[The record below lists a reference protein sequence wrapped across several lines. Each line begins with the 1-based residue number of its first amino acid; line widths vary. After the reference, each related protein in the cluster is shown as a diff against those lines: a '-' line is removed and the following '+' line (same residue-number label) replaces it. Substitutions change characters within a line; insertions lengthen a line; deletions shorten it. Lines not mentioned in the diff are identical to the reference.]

1 MRSVI
6 AIVGRPNV
14 GKSTLFNRLT
24 ATREALVADR
34 PGLTRDRQY
43 GVCRHEGRCLL
54 VIDTGGIGPE
64 DHDSE
69 AVAELMLAQA
79 MRAVREAALLIWLV
93 DARAGLTS
101 ADQALAALLRK
112 PGKPILLAVN
122 KAEGYPPQLAVA
134 EFHSLGLAAVLPVSA
149 RHGDGID
156 SLLAAARD
164 RLPSDVD
171 PVAENTAALTI
182 AVLGRPNVGKS
193 TLINRMAGEERL
205 LTFAQPGT
213 TRDSIRVPLQKNGK
227 DYVLIDTAG
236 VRRKSRIRDL
246 IEKFSVIKSFDAI
259 QAANIIILVIDAQEG
274 PTEQDSALLGM
285 IKDSGKSVV
294 VAVNKWDGLQ
304 ADEKKRIKARLSYR
318 FGFIDYAQYHYISA
332 LHGTGVGSLFKTIER
347 IERSLAPELSSADL
361 TRILED
367 AVLRHPPQMIRGRRI
382 KLRYAHLGGLNPIRI
397 IIHGNQTGSVPEHY
411 KRYLAGVFRGALKLA
426 GTGLWIEFKHKD
438 NPFKGK
444 KNTLSRARLNR
455 RGRLL
460 KHLKSR

>member
-1 MRSVI
+1 MRPVI

-43 GVCRHEGRCLL
+43 GLCRHDGRCLL

-79 MRAVREAALLIWLV
+79 MRAIQEAALLIWLV
-93 DARAGLTS
+93 DARAGLTA

-122 KAEGYPPQLAVA
+122 KAEGYQPQLAVA
-134 EFHSLGLAAVLPVSA
+134 EFHSLGLAPVLPISA
-149 RHGDGID
+149 RRGAGID
-156 SLLAAARD
+156 ALLAAARD
-164 RLPSDVD
+164 RLPPDVD

-236 VRRKSRIRDL
+236 VRRKSRIQDL
-246 IEKFSVIKSFDAI
+246 VEKFSVIKSFDAI
-259 QAANIIILVIDAQEG
+259 QAANIILLVIDAREG

-285 IKDSGKSVV
+285 IKDSGKSALI
-294 VAVNKWDGLQ
+294 AVNKWDGLQ
-304 ADEKKRIKARLSYR
+304 ADQKQRIKARLSYR
-318 FGFIDYAQYHYISA
+318 FGFIDYAEYHYISA
-332 LHGTGVGSLFKTIER
+332 LHGAGVGNLFKTIGR
-347 IERSLAPELSSADL
+347 IERSLAPELSTSDL

-367 AVLRHPPQMIRGRRI
+367 AVRRHPPQMIRGRRI

-397 IIHGNQTGSVPEHY
+397 IIHGNQTGKVPEHY
-411 KRYLAGVFRGALKLA
+411 KQYLAGVFRSALKLV
-426 GTGLWIEFKHKD
+426 GTGVWIEFKHGD
-438 NPFKGK
+438 NPYKGK
-444 KNTLSRARLNR
+444 KNPLTRAQLNK

-460 KHLKSR
+460 RHVKSR

>member
-1 MRSVI
+1 MRPVI

-43 GVCRHEGRCLL
+43 GVCHYGGRGLL

-101 ADQALAALLRK
+101 ADQSLAALLRK

-149 RHGDGID
+149 KRGDGID
-156 SLLAAARD
+156 SLLAAA
-164 RLPSDVD
+164 SDMIPPDAEVI
-171 PVAENTAALTI
+171 AENTAALTI
-182 AVLGRPNVGKS
+182 AILGRPNVGKS
-193 TLINRMAGEERL
+193 TLVNRLSGEERV

-236 VRRKSRIRDL
+236 VRRKSRIQDRV
-246 IEKFSVIKSFDAI
+246 EKFSVIKSFDAI
-259 QAANIIILVIDAQEG
+259 QAANIIILVIDAKEG

-285 IKDSGKSVV
+285 IKDSGKSAL

-304 ADEKKRIKARLSYR
+304 ADEKKRIKARLSHR

-332 LHGTGVGSLFKTIER
+332 LHGTGVGNLFKTIDR
-347 IERSLAPELSSADL
+347 IERSLAPGWSSADL

-367 AVLRHPPQMIRGRRI
+367 AVFRHPPRMIRGRRI

-397 IIHGNQTGSVPEHY
+397 IIHGNQTGSVPAHY
-411 KRYLAGVFRGALKLA
+411 KQYLAGVFRRALKLV
-426 GTGLWIEFKHKD
+426 GTGLWIEFKRGD

-444 KNTLSRARLNR
+444 KNPLTRAQLNKR
-455 RGRLL
+455 RRLL
-460 KHLKSR
+460 RHVKNR

>member
-1 MRSVI
+1 MRPVI

-43 GVCRHEGRCLL
+43 GLCHYGGRGLL

-101 ADQALAALLRK
+101 ADQSLAALLRK

-149 RHGDGID
+149 RRGDGID
-156 SLLAAARD
+156 SLLAAA
-164 RLPSDVD
+164 SDMIPPD
-171 PVAENTAALTI
+171 AEAIAENTAALTI
-182 AVLGRPNVGKS
+182 AILGRPNVGKS
-193 TLINRMAGEERL
+193 TLINRLLGEERV

-213 TRDSIRVPLQKNGK
+213 TRDSIRIPLQKNGK

-246 IEKFSVIKSFDAI
+246 VEKFSVIKSFDAI
-259 QAANIIILVIDAQEG
+259 QAANIIILVIDAKEG
-274 PTEQDSALLGM
+274 PTEQDSALLGI
-285 IKDSGKSVV
+285 IKDSGKSAV

-304 ADEKKRIKARLSYR
+304 ADEKQRIKARLSHR

-332 LHGTGVGSLFKTIER
+332 LHGTGVGNLFKTIDR
-347 IERSLAPELSSADL
+347 IERTLAPELSSADL

-367 AVLRHPPQMIRGRRI
+367 AVFRHPPRMIRGRRI

-397 IIHGNQTGSVPEHY
+397 IIHGNQTGGVPEHY
-411 KRYLAGVFRGALKLA
+411 KQYLAGVFRRALKLV
-426 GTGLWIEFKHKD
+426 GTGLWIEFKHGD

-444 KNTLSRARLNR
+444 KNTLTRAQLNKR
-455 RGRLL
+455 RRMLR
-460 KHLKSR
+460 HVKSR

>member
-1 MRSVI
+1 MRPVI

-43 GVCRHEGRCLL
+43 GVCHYGGRGLL

-93 DARAGLTS
+93 DARAGLTP
-101 ADQALAALLRK
+101 ADQSLAALLRK

-134 EFHSLGLAAVLPVSA
+134 EFYSLGLAVLPVSA
-149 RHGDGID
+149 KRGDGID
-156 SLLAAARD
+156 SLLAAA
-164 RLPSDVD
+164 SDMIPPD
-171 PVAENTAALTI
+171 AEAIAENTAALTI
-182 AVLGRPNVGKS
+182 AILGRPNVGKS
-193 TLINRMAGEERL
+193 TLINRLLGEQRV
-205 LTFAQPGT
+205 LTCAQPGT

-236 VRRKSRIRDL
+236 VRRKSRIRDPV
-246 IEKFSVIKSFDAI
+246 EKFSVIKSFDAI
-259 QAANIIILVIDAQEG
+259 QAATIIILVIDAKEG

-285 IKDSGKSVV
+285 IKDSGKSAL

-304 ADEKKRIKARLSYR
+304 ADEKTRIKARLSHR

-332 LHGTGVGSLFKTIER
+332 LHGAGVGNLFKTIDR
-347 IERSLAPELSSADL
+347 IERSLAPGLSSADL

-367 AVLRHPPQMIRGRRI
+367 AVFRHPPRMIRGRRI

-411 KRYLAGVFRGALKLA
+411 KQYLAGVFRRALKLV
-426 GTGLWIEFKHKD
+426 GTGLWIEFKRAD
-438 NPFKGK
+438 NPYKGK
-444 KNTLSRARLNR
+444 KNALTRAQLNKR
-455 RGRLL
+455 RRLL
-460 KHLKSR
+460 RHVKSR